1 MKLFSNCHEFLSLL
15 IRQDWTCRIWEREC
29 LAQTNKYARGIIQEE
44 TS

>member
-1 MKLFSNCHEFLSLL
+1 MELFLYCYEFLSLL
-15 IRQDWTCRIWEREC
+15 IRQGRTCRIWERER